1 MTRQKIAIL
10 GGGMAALATAFELTE
25 RRDLQDRLRDYDLS
39 NGLAPRRKRCV
50 GAR

>member
-25 RRDLQDRLRDYDLS
+25 RRDLQDRLQTTS
-39 NGLAPRRKRCV
+39 IKWA
-50 GAR
+50 GA